1 MSIINFILYTVL
13 VLTIIGLTIALIVIT
28 NKPEKKIKC
37 PEQQCEVKHNLNR
50 IAAKIKNYNF
60 TVYLKSENN
69 NTFFSTLV
77 GCECPSDKFAYLTFD
92 RENSNIPRIIDSEG
106 KLLVFEFSDNEKNF
120 YFTNKPLN
128 ETRKAAEIRFIS
140 DIGVTVTSSIGSTIY
155 YLSYDEPLRNT
166 LKCPL
171 ILPTK
176 ATTYKTILTVT
187 Q

>member
-1 MSIINFILYTVL
+1 MSIIHFILYTVL
-13 VLTIIGLTIALIVIT
+13 VLTIIVLTVALIFIV
-28 NKPEKKIKC
+28 NKPEKKC
-37 PEQQCEVKHNLNR
+37 PEQQCEVKPNLNR

-60 TVYLKSENN
+60 IVYLKSENN

-77 GCECPSDKFAYLTFD
+77 GCECPSDEFAYLTFD

-106 KLLVFEFSDNEKNF
+106 KLLVFEFSDNEKKF

-140 DIGVTVTSSIGSTIY
+140 DIGVTVTSSIGNTKY
-155 YLSYDEPLRNT
+155 YLTYDEPLRNT

-176 ATTYKTILTVT
+176 ATT
-187 Q
+187 